1 VFIRRHANHH
11 NVAMSV
17 DYLLH
22 ESGVGYAIF
31 KVRMQA
37 DSVGQR
43 LKEVQEQSQDLAKFG
58 IASRIL

>member
-1 VFIRRHANHH
+1 
-11 NVAMSV
+11 MSV

>member
-1 VFIRRHANHH
+1 
-11 NVAMSV
+11 MSV

-58 IASRIL
+58 MASYIV

>member
-1 VFIRRHANHH
+1 
-11 NVAMSV
+11 MSV

-58 IASRIL
+58 IASTTLQPRARPSSNPSS